1 MLDFGARLMLTIK
14 LHLDEDCGID
24 EIDVLGDLIISD
36 NHSTIAVNTTYLDS
50 WLAELIDAAD
60 RLPKEGHVDV
70 AAPEEP
76 VPIRLEMG
84 SDNRVRLSYKE
95 QLVVA
100 DSMND
105 FRTALKAAA
114 KSLLDSVDN
123 LPRSRENKILDPIRR
138 YYQRDL

>member
-1 MLDFGARLMLTIK
+1 MLDFGVRLMLTIK

-24 EIDVLGDLIISD
+24 EIDVLVDLIISD

-60 RLPKEGHVDV
+60 RLPKEGRVDL
-70 AAPEEP
+70 AAPEQP
-76 VPIRLEMG
+76 APIRLEMG

-105 FRTALKAAA
+105 
-114 KSLLDSVDN
+114 
-123 LPRSRENKILDPIRR
+123 
-138 YYQRDL
+138 